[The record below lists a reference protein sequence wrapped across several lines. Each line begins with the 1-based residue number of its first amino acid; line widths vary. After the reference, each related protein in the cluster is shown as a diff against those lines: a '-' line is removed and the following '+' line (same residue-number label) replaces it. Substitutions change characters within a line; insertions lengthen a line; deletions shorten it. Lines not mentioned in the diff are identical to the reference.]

1 MNPMLVRLL
10 MLAGLMASAAAGA
23 TERKRGDSLG
33 LEKPRPPVVERATSC
48 RDYGPGFQAVA
59 GTSSCIKVFGAV
71 RTEIGGRSKTR

>member
-1 MNPMLVRLL
+1 MNLALPRLL
-10 MLAGLMASAAAGA
+10 MLASLMASATAGA
-23 TERKRGDSLG
+23 AERKRGDSLG
-33 LEKPRPPVVERATSC
+33 LEKPRPQAVERAPSC